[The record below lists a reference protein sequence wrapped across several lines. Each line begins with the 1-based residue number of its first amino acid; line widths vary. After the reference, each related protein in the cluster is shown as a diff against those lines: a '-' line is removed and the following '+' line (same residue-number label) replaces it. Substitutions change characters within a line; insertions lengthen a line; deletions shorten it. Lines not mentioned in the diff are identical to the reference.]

1 MKKAHFIRILA
12 CCAAL
17 AMLMMTAACGNTG
30 NSLNES
36 SASNSGSFTGST
48 TGPASGSAT
57 GSASGLNSKAKLKVW
72 FTTNT
77 AENNALQKIADEFK
91 AETGVTVEVLD
102 SNFFTI
108 RQKFPV
114 AAKSSEKP
122 DIVYIQSA
130 DLGVLAS
137 NGYLQPIDWLDDETR
152 ARFYDIGF
160 EALKYDGVYY
170 GVGYSIDAYG
180 IVYNKALISE
190 IPATWSEYF
199 TKAREMTQRNGNEI
213 TLYGTLVAPNNYWF
227 IYPLIKNEGGYYFG
241 RNADGSYNPND
252 IGIETDGTKAAI
264 NKLLQLKAE
273 GLTTQTYTETD
284 SNVSARF
291 ANGKVAMFI
300 YGLWDA
306 AIYRSKGIDYGLAP
320 LPRNDDGSESK
331 PLVTVQGFVLNK
343 FSDWPAEAA
352 AFLKYIMQD
361 DHQQILYE
369 AGNGGEAKT
378 GARNTCNKAVAA
390 SSYVQESEILKS
402 LISVSLTGEVFPN
415 NPEAV
420 VIWNYSTEALN
431 AIFFKGAPADAKLRE
446 FSDAVKADIATMTGK
461 K

>member
-1 MKKAHFIRILA
+1 MKNARVIRILA
-12 CCAAL
+12 FCAAFAILML
-17 AMLMMTAACGNTG
+17 AAACSNTG
-30 NSLNES
+30 DS
-36 SASNSGSFTGST
+36 SENLSTTSPGSA
-48 TGPASGSAT
+48 TGPASGSESGSAT

-72 FTTNT
+72 FSMNT
-77 AENNALQKIADEFK
+77 AENNALQKIAEEFR
-91 AETGVTVEVLD
+91 AETGISVEVLD

-114 AAKSSEKP
+114 AAQSSEKP

-137 NGYLQPIDWLDDETR
+137 NGYLQPIDWLDDEIR

-160 EALKYDGVYY
+160 EAMKYNGVYY

-190 IPATWSEYF
+190 IPETWSEYF
-199 TKAREMTQRNGNEI
+199 DKARELTQRNGGEI

-227 IYPLIKNEGGYYFG
+227 IYPLIRNEGGYYFG
-241 RNADGSYNPND
+241 RNADGSYNPDD
-252 IGIETDGTKAAI
+252 IGIDTDGTKAAI

-273 GLTTQTYTETD
+273 GLTTQAYTETD

-306 AIYRSKGIDYGLAP
+306 AIYRSKGIDYGIAP
-320 LPRNDDGSESK
+320 LPRNDDSSESK
-331 PLVTVQGFVLNK
+331 PLITVQGFVLNR
-343 FSDWPAEAA
+343 FSDWPAEAR
-352 AFLKYIMQD
+352 AFLQYIMKD
-361 DHQQILYE
+361 ENQQILYE

-390 SSYVQESEILKS
+390 SSYVQESEVLKS

-431 AIFFKGAPADAKLRE
+431 AIFFKGSQVDSKLKE
-446 FSDAVKADIATMTGK
+446 FSDAVKADIDAMRGEN
-461 K
+461 